1 MEASYQLP
9 TANRRTV
16 IGEKGCGRDIG
27 NSRCDRKEWGIP
39 ARSAAR
45 ILAWVPVGFLEPVSL
60 WSNEGARS
68 ADKILAWEPV
78 GFEAEL
84 KGSLLI

>member
-45 ILAWVPVGFLEPVSL
+45 ILAWVPVGF
-60 WSNEGARS
+60 WSQFRYGAMKGR
-68 ADKILAWEPV
+68 
-78 GFEAEL
+78 EAQTRF
-84 KGSLLI
+84 